1 MRRYLLDTGPLAA
14 YLHGRPVALQ
24 LIQPWI
30 RQREVATTILAYAE
44 VDEYIRSQPDYP
56 RRHAPLRQLMREI
69 HPYPLPFSVLDRYS
83 ELRRLLRPPHGPG
96 LSGDL
101 DTLIAATT
109 LVRDLTLV
117 TSDTDFQRVP
127 GLKLNM
133 LPRLR

>member
-14 YLHGRPVALQ
+14 YLQGRPVALQ

-30 RQREVATTILAYAE
+30 RQREVATSVLAYAE
-44 VDEYIRSQPDYP
+44 VDEYIRRWPDYP
-56 RRHAPLRQLMREI
+56 RRHAQLRLLLREI
-69 HPYPLPFSVLDRYS
+69 HPYPLPFAVLDRYG

-96 LSGDL
+96 LIGDL
-101 DTLIAATT
+101 DTVIAATA

-117 TSDTDFQRVP
+117 TNDTDFQRVP

>member
-14 YLHGRPVALQ
+14 YLQGRPVALQ

-30 RQREVATTILAYAE
+30 RQREVATSVLAYAE

-56 RRHAPLRQLMREI
+56 RRHAQLRQLMREI
-69 HPYPLPFSVLDRYS
+69 HPYPLPFSVLDRYG

-96 LSGDL
+96 LIGDL

-117 TSDTDFQRVP
+117 TNDTDFQRVP